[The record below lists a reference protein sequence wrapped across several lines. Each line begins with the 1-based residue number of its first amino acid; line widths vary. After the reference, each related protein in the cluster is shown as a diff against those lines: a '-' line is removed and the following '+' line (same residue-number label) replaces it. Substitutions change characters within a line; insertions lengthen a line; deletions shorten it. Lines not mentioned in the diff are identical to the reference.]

1 MCVFVC
7 VRGGGGMSARALVR
21 VCVGASAREYANEY
35 EPFMMSECL
44 VNVLVHIFEY
54 VYSCACFLDVLAV
67 YVYLRT

>member
-1 MCVFVC
+1 
-7 VRGGGGMSARALVR
+7 
-21 VCVGASAREYANEY
+21 
-35 EPFMMSECL
+35 MMSECL